1 MTTTFDEAGPFSGA
15 QVNEVQLSN
24 APLVK
29 VLTQLRFPGALGK
42 LAGDSLDA
50 TLGEVFSDAGYPLLE
65 RGQQATVELT
75 PDGPRVR
82 AGDRVLTFSS
92 ANRQWRVSLTSEF
105 VTLETSQYKHRDD
118 FLVRL
123 LAVVDTLQKVMT
135 IPGVGR
141 IGYRYINRVE
151 DITAKD
157 SSKLLREQF
166 HGGTAVPEGQARLMT
181 SISEVLFSF
190 DDDKVHGQVPRD
202 GLVARWGML
211 QAGQVVDPSIEPVD
225 KASWTLDIDAFR
237 QANAAFDREAI
248 EEEVRRVSE
257 RAYRFFRW
265 VVTDDFMTRFG
276 GGE

>member
-1 MTTTFDEAGPFSGA
+1 
-15 QVNEVQLSN
+15 
-24 APLVK
+24 
-29 VLTQLRFPGALGK
+29 

-50 TLGEVFSDAGYPLLE
+50 TLGEVFSDSGYPLLE

-92 ANRQWRVSLTSEF
+92 ANRKWRVSLTSEF
-105 VTLETSQYKHRDD
+105 VTLETSQYNHRDD
-118 FLVRL
+118 FVVRL
-123 LAVVDTLQKVMT
+123 LAVVDTLQNVMT

-151 DITAKD
+151 NITAKD

-237 QANAAFDREAI
+237 QADAAFDREAI